1 MGKHSSETAENTPP
15 RKVLKSSLSFL
26 RRFGRDVM
34 VLSLLLFG
42 INAVQTLY
50 FNGKKISPSAF
61 TTPWPRL
68 SGAARPIV
76 DSRRMTL
83 VYLFAPWCGVCK
95 FSSSNLNSLK
105 EHFAVTSVALSYND
119 PQEIQEFVKKQQV
132 HVPVV
137 LGSGQLES
145 QLDVGQFPTYFI
157 VGPKGNILGAWS
169 GYTTTLGLWA
179 RMLGALLIP

>member
-1 MGKHSSETAENTPP
+1 MGNRSPETAENNPP
-15 RKVLKSSLSFL
+15 RKALNSSLSFL

-34 VLSLLLFG
+34 ILSLLLFG

-50 FNGKKISPSAF
+50 FNGKKISPGAF
-61 TTPWPRL
+61 TTPWPSL

-76 DSRRMTL
+76 ASGRLTL

-105 EHFAVTSVALSYND
+105 EHFDVTSVALSYND
-119 PQEIQEFVKKQQV
+119 LQEVQEFIKKQQV
-132 HVPVV
+132 HGPVV